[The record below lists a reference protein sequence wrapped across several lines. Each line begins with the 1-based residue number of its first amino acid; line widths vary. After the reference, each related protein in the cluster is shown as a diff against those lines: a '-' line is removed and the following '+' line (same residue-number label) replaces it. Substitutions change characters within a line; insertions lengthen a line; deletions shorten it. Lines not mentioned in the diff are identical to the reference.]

1 MSMRASVIVI
11 TRNHS
16 GYLVEAL
23 TALSKQDHPDF
34 EVVIVDSSNGEEK
47 EKSEKIAAQFGAKY
61 VPEPRLGQS
70 LARNSGLPHC
80 TGEIIA
86 FTDDDCLPEK
96 NWLSLLVEN
105 YSSPEIWGCSARII
119 PHRKESAAD
128 LFEEVAGQDLGEN
141 RRVFKPEEVRFSV
154 GLILQNV
161 GKVFAKHMKGK
172 GLAPWCVGHGS
183 GMSFRKLALDQLGG
197 FDNRLGA
204 GAPLRSGEDIDINYR
219 VLRSGHC
226 IVYEPRAVVRH
237 NHHRMTNEDVF
248 KTRYAY
254 SFGGAALMHE
264 NSGNLLMFCM
274 KMGRLTQLYIKIA
287 QYKITGKKELARVF
301 SEDLRGVRDGI
312 AAQKK
317 NPRDPKLKPDL

>member
-1 MSMRASVIVI
+1 MRASVIVI

-16 GYLVEAL
+16 GYLAEVLA
-23 TALSKQDHPDF
+23 ALSRQDHPDF
-34 EVVIVDSSNGEEK
+34 EVVVVDSSSGEEK
-47 EKSEKIAAQFGAKY
+47 EKSALIVEQFRAKY

-105 YSSPEIWGCSARII
+105 YSSPEIWGCSARIV

-128 LFEEVAGQDLGEN
+128 LFEEVAGQDLGAD
-141 RRVFKPEEVRFSV
+141 RRVFKPGEVRFSL
-154 GLILQNV
+154 GLILENV

-274 KMGRLTQLYIKIA
+274 KMGRLIQLYIKIT
-287 QYKITGKKELARVF
+287 QYKLTGKKDLARVF

>member
-1 MSMRASVIVI
+1 MRASVIII

-16 GYLVEAL
+16 GYLAEAL
-23 TALSKQDHPDF
+23 AALAGQDYPDF
-34 EVVIVDSSNGEEK
+34 ELVVVDSSDGEEQAR
-47 EKSEKIAAQFGAKY
+47 SAQIAAKFGAKY
-61 VPEPRLGQS
+61 VAEPRLGQS
-70 LARNSGLPHC
+70 LARNTGLAHC
-80 TGEIIA
+80 TGDIIA

-96 NWLSLLVEN
+96 NWLSLLLEN
-105 YSSPEIWGCSARII
+105 YSSPEIWGCSGRVI
-119 PHRKESAAD
+119 PHRSESAAD

-141 RRVFKPEEVRFSV
+141 RRVFQPEEIRFSL

-183 GMSFRKLALDQLGG
+183 SMSFRKCALDQLGG

-219 VLRSGHC
+219 ILRSGHC
-226 IVYEPRAVVRH
+226 LVYEPRAVVRH
-237 NHHRMTNEDVF
+237 NHHRLTNEDVF

-264 NSGNLLMFCM
+264 NSGNPLMFCM
-274 KMGRLTQLYIKIA
+274 KYGRFIQLLIKIA
-287 QYKITGKKELARVF
+287 QYKLTGKKELARVF
-301 SEDLRGVRDGI
+301 SEDWRGVRDGI
-312 AAQKK
+312 AALQK
-317 NPRDPKLKPDL
+317 NPRDPKLQPPL

>member
-1 MSMRASVIVI
+1 MHVSVIVI

-16 GYLVEAL
+16 SCLADAL
-23 TALSKQDHPDF
+23 AALAKQDHPDF
-34 EVVIVDSSNGEEK
+34 EVIIVDSSAGEEK
-47 EKSEKIAAQFGAKY
+47 EKSVKLAEQFRAKY
-61 VPEPRLGQS
+61 VFEPRLGQS
-70 LARNSGLPHC
+70 LARNSGLPFC

-96 NWLSLLVEN
+96 TWLSFLVQN
-105 YSSPEIWGCSARII
+105 YSSPEIWGCSGRVI
-119 PHRKESAAD
+119 PHRSETAAD

-141 RRVFKPEEVRFSV
+141 RRVFKPGEVRFRV

-161 GKVFAKHMKGK
+161 GKIFAKHMKGK

-183 GMSFRKLALDQLGG
+183 SMSFRKTALDQLGG

-204 GAPLRSGEDIDINYR
+204 GAPLKSGEDIDINYR
-219 VLRSGHC
+219 VLRSGHS

-237 NHHRMTNEDVF
+237 NHHRMTTEDVL

-264 NSGNLLMFCM
+264 NSGNPLMFCM
-274 KMGRLTQLYIKIA
+274 KCGRLLQLFIKIA
-287 QYKITGKKELARVF
+287 QYKLTGKKELARVF
-301 SEDLRGVRDGI
+301 SQDLRGVRDGI

-317 NPRDPKLKPDL
+317 NPRDPKLKPEL

>member
-1 MSMRASVIVI
+1 MRVSVIVI

-16 GYLVEAL
+16 TYLAEAL
-23 TALSKQDHPDF
+23 AALSRQDYPDF
-34 EVVIVDSSNGEEK
+34 EVVVVDSSNGEEK
-47 EKSEKIAAQFGAKY
+47 TKSEKIVAQAGAKY

-80 TGEIIA
+80 TGGIIA

-105 YSSPEIWGCSARII
+105 YVSPEIWGCSGRVV
-119 PHRKESAAD
+119 PHRQESAAD

-141 RRVFKPEEVRFSV
+141 RRVFRPEEVRFSI
-154 GLILQNV
+154 GLILENI

-183 GMSFRKLALDQLGG
+183 SMSFRKLALDQLGG

-219 VLRSGHC
+219 VLRSGRC

-254 SFGGAALMHE
+254 SFGGAALMQE

-274 KMGRLTQLYIKIA
+274 KVGRFVQLYIKIA
-287 QYKITGKKELARVF
+287 QYKLTGKKDLARVF
-301 SEDLRGVRDGI
+301 CEDLRGVRDGI

-317 NPRDPKLKPDL
+317 NPRDPRIKPDL